1 MDKPRHTF
9 RKFERLTLKRD
20 TDAIFSPGSK
30 SFSAFPL
37 RAIYR
42 AGDFCDTEVKVLMSV
57 GKRHF
62 KHAVDRNRAKR
73 QMREAY
79 RLNKQILIAEVA
91 ARNDAATAAE
101 RKTLKVAFVWIAD
114 TSQSSELVAR
124 KMKNLLH
131 RIAESLPAAAK
142 GETNL

>member
-30 SFSAFPL
+30 SFSAFPI

-42 AGDFCDTEVKVLMSV
+42 AGEFSDTEVKVLMSV

-62 KHAVDRNRAKR
+62 KHATDRNRAKR

-79 RLNKQILIAEVA
+79 RLNKQILTAEVA
-91 ARNDAATAAE
+91 ARNAAAE
-101 RKTLKVAFVWIAD
+101 AEHKTLKVAFVWIAD
-114 TSQSSELVAR
+114 APQNSELVAR

-131 RIAESLPAAAK
+131 RIAESLPEAPK
-142 GETNL
+142 QEPMQ